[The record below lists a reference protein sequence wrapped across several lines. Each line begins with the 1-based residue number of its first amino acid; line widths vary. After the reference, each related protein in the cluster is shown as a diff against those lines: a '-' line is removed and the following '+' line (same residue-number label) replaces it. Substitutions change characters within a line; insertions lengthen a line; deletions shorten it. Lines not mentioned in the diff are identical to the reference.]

1 MSKASKAVVRALKSL
16 TAWTSG
22 YYQYNSSYY
31 SSVSFQATEL
41 PRSSQGER
49 CRSIIE
55 QIRLSCPVLST
66 CVCVCVSC
74 QDEAQLH
81 VLFNAALTLTCS
93 LHVKIARKHWV

>member
-16 TAWTSG
+16 TAWASG
-22 YYQYNSSYY
+22 FYQYNSSYY

-55 QIRLSCPVLST
+55 QIGLSCPVLST
-66 CVCVCVSC
+66 CVCVY
-74 QDEAQLH
+74 
-81 VLFNAALTLTCS
+81 LFP
-93 LHVKIARKHWV
+93 VKTKPNCMYYLMRL